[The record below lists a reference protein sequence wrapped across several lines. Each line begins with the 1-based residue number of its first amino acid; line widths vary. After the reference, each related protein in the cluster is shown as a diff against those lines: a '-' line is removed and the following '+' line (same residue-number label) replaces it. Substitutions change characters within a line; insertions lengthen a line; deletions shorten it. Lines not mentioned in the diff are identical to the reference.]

1 MTGSARAGVVRV
13 ASVEGGPCWLC
24 GLPAVAGEKLPG
36 RRHKVRL
43 LCRRHDQL
51 VFGAASAC
59 TSNLRE
65 LD

>member
-1 MTGSARAGVVRV
+1 MEAGVVRV
-13 ASVEGGPCWLC
+13 TASGGRCWLC

-51 VFGAASAC
+51 VFGG
-59 TSNLRE
+59 TPDPPLRSC
-65 LD
+65 